1 VRWAEPVSRKN
12 QYYERPRII
21 LEIKIGF
28 MISITKK
35 QWYALYTRPRWE
47 KKVAELLEKKK
58 VEVYCPLNKVE
69 RQWADRRKI
78 VLEPL
83 FASYVFVH
91 ISEQEQLAIK
101 QTDGVINFVY
111 WLSKPAVIRNEEIDI
126 IKKFLNEYDYVS
138 VEKAQVN
145 LNDKVRIIN
154 GPLMLW
160 EGQVVEIRTNTV
172 KITLP
177 SLGQTLIAEIR
188 KENLETIGPL
198 SELQLKAG

>member
-1 VRWAEPVSRKN
+1 MKN
-12 QYYERPRII
+12 HEII
-21 LEIKIGF
+21 LEIKIEF
-28 MISITKK
+28 MVPITKK

-69 RQWADRRKI
+69 RQWADRRK
-78 VLEPL
+78 VVMEPL
-83 FASYVFVH
+83 FASYVFIHV
-91 ISEQEQLAIK
+91 SEQEQLSIR

-111 WLSKPAVIRNEEIDI
+111 WLNKPAVIRNEEIDT
-126 IKKFLNEYDYVS
+126 IKKFLNEYDHVS
-138 VEKAQVN
+138 VEKTQVN

-188 KENLETIGPL
+188 KENLETIDVN
-198 SELQLKAG
+198 ELQLKAG